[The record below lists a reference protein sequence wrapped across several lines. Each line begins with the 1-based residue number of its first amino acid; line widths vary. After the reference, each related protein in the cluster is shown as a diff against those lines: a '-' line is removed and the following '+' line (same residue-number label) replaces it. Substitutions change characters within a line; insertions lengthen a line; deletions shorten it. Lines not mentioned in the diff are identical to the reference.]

1 MDTSELRV
9 FLPIAVL
16 ALTGLI
22 ALVKVKA
29 RADQT
34 FQDMVGARKDLDRLE
49 KEAAAWS
56 RTTVKLVAQQ
66 EQADKNITK
75 LWAANEGVQ
84 AREDRARDR
93 LDERFTQLRDRFSN
107 GHPSFSEAG
116 GGVQE
121 ICVQRQSRP
130 PDYRRRAVHRG
141 GARAGHQRGR
151 SGAPPR

>member
-56 RTTVKLVAQQ
+56 RTTVKLAAQQ
-66 EQADKNITK
+66 EQAEKNITK

-107 GHPSFSEAG
+107 GH
-116 GGVQE
+116 QK
-121 ICVQRQSRP
+121 
-130 PDYRRRAVHRG
+130 
-141 GARAGHQRGR
+141 
-151 SGAPPR
+151 